1 MKLKRKK
8 AYGMKKIGSVAAILM
23 AGLLC
28 MGLFAGCSEEESN
41 SSSESSSSSSSSTSS
56 TSSSEVSSETEEET
70 GDVIGQITYIG
81 SSTLVLD
88 VYEPDSEITD
98 YTDLG
103 DIALTDAEQTQ
114 SVSLEEDAVY
124 QSVADGTVN
133 VIALDDLAEEDMVA
147 VTTDEDGVQTIIVLD
162 VEIADEDLSS
172 DEDSSAL
179 SESSEITTEES
190 ALEEAAGDSASE

>member
-1 MKLKRKK
+1 M
-8 AYGMKKIGSVAAILM
+8 
-23 AGLLC
+23 
-28 MGLFAGCSEEESN
+28 
-41 SSSESSSSSSSSTSS
+41 
-56 TSSSEVSSETEEET
+56 
-70 GDVIGQITYIG
+70 
-81 SSTLVLD
+81 
-88 VYEPDSEITD
+88 
-98 YTDLG
+98 
-103 DIALTDAEQTQ
+103 
-114 SVSLEEDAVY
+114 Y

-133 VIALDDLAEEDMVA
+133 VITLDDLAEGDMVA